1 MRLVVLNH
9 ISLDGVMQSPGRP
22 DEDTRGG
29 FRHGGWAV
37 PNGDEVMARETGP
50 GSRKPGGGLL
60 LGRRSY
66 EDMLRTWNERGGPFK
81 DALNA
86 APKFV
91 ASHSAST
98 KLQWPNSTLLDG
110 DVPAR
115 VRELKERPGGDLL
128 IMGSG
133 ALIRSLMPHRLI
145 DEFIL
150 VIHPLILGA
159 GQRMFPNDGALT
171 AVRLVKSV
179 ATTKGVLIAT
189 YQRADNAGEV
199 GMEAR
204 SDLASSVNPVN

>member
-9 ISLDGVMQSPGRP
+9 VSLDGVMQSPGRP

-29 FRHGGWAV
+29 FRFGGWAV
-37 PNGDEVMARETGP
+37 LNGDEVLARETGP
-50 GSRKPGGGLL
+50 SSREPGGGLL

-66 EDMLRTWNERGGPFK
+66 EEMLSAWNERGGPFK

-91 ASHSAST
+91 ASRSAST
-98 KLQWPNSTLLDG
+98 KLSWPNSTLLDG
-110 DVPAR
+110 DVPTR

-133 ALIRSLMPHRLI
+133 ALIRSLMPYRLI

-150 VIHPLILGA
+150 VIHPLILGS
-159 GQRMFPNDGALT
+159 GQRMFPVDGEMTRL
-171 AVRLVKSV
+171 RLVKSV
-179 ATTKGVLIAT
+179 PTTKGAIIAT
-189 YQRADNAGEV
+189 YQLADSSVEV
-199 GMEAR
+199 GKEAR
-204 SDLASSVNPVN
+204 RNLASSTSAT